1 MLIQN
6 FEEAD
11 MRIKY
16 SAGKLSHKEQTML
29 NIIFDVEI
37 GIQSWYFATCS
48 ELLGYQ
54 ELILSIQ

>member
-1 MLIQN
+1 
-6 FEEAD
+6 